1 MSGKRKLPVVLALA
15 AALITSGCGLDP
27 NSRSKPDVPD
37 LPRSQPDVPDLPPIQ
52 HDLGPDGYRSVVHD
66 SLELLNEYWAQ
77 EFAERNVNYEPPA
90 ALVSY
95 WYRSQD
101 KGCGGQHAGWDNAQ
115 YCQHTD
121 TISWDGNWVLGTLYR
136 QVGDASVAFLLAHEF
151 AHAVQHRIE
160 SINEFPLTI
169 EVELN
174 ADCLAGAW
182 LGAVEREVLPLSDTD
197 FQALDLTSLILA
209 DARGVPW
216 TDPSAHGTA
225 AQRRKAVVLGGS
237 GGIDA
242 CLKRLKPGFTR

>member
-1 MSGKRKLPVVLALA
+1 M
-15 AALITSGCGLDP
+15 
-27 NSRSKPDVPD
+27 
-37 LPRSQPDVPDLPPIQ
+37 
-52 HDLGPDGYRSVVHD
+52 
-66 SLELLNEYWAQ
+66 
-77 EFAERNVNYEPPA
+77 
-90 ALVSY
+90 
-95 WYRSQD
+95 
-101 KGCGGQHAGWDNAQ
+101 
-115 YCQHTD
+115 
-121 TISWDGNWVLGTLYR
+121 
-136 QVGDASVAFLLAHEF
+136 
-151 AHAVQHRIE
+151 
-160 SINEFPLTI
+160 TI

-182 LGAVEREVLPLSDTD
+182 LGAVDGEVLTLSDTD